1 MTVVSFK
8 KISPAFFLIVEIAA
22 LNISFFTAIF
32 LRFDDS
38 TPLEN
43 IYYDYY
49 LQLYVLLH
57 AVWIA
62 LYFYTNRR
70 NTGTNFTSI
79 SDTFNRRWF
88 ILILLYSLLLV
99 SLKGYYYSRIFA
111 LIFFILLLFIGNLF
125 ILLISLFY
133 KRYFKDLY
141 TANYLVIGNDYTV
154 SEIANLLRSSL
165 PHFTEIIEIKTEDPE
180 EFLFSKTT
188 EKISAVIS
196 TYRDGKTLTSVQTWC
211 DRMFVEH
218 YISLHEIS
226 AISLSALVTQIGRLN
241 VLKMRDEPLSSPFNR
256 ALKRGMDLLITLLIV
271 IFLFIPF
278 LLVYTLLYFVW
289 KKSPI
294 YTQKR
299 FGQTGKIFTLYK
311 FRTIDNNKMPK
322 ICAFLRKYSIDEWPQ
337 FLNVLK
343 GDMSLIG
350 PRPYHLNDIE
360 IFKQKSA
367 RFMVRHWI
375 KPGITGL
382 AQVRGL
388 RGEIIDDKHFNERLE
403 NDVWY
408 IENWSLTLDI
418 KILFLTL
425 IHVLKGE
432 GK

>member
-1 MTVVSFK
+1 MNAVYFK
-8 KISPAFFLIVEIAA
+8 KISPAFFLIVETIA

-38 TPLEN
+38 TPLKN

-49 LQLYVLLH
+49 LQLYILLH

-62 LYFYTNRR
+62 LYFYMAQR
-70 NTGTNFTSI
+70 NTGTNFTTI

-88 ILILLYSLLLV
+88 VLILLYSLLLV

-111 LIFFILLLFIGNLF
+111 LIFFTLLLIIGNLL
-125 ILLISLFY
+125 ILMISIY
-133 KRYFKDLY
+133 YNRYFKKIY
-141 TANYLVIGNDYTV
+141 PAKYLVIGNDNIV
-154 SEIANLLRSSL
+154 SEIAKILRSSI
-165 PHFTEIIEIKTEDPE
+165 PQFTEIIDIKTEDPE
-180 EFLFSKTT
+180 EFLSNKTT
-188 EKISAVIS
+188 EKISTVIS
-196 TYRDGKTLTSVQTWC
+196 TYRDGKKLVSVQNWC

-226 AISLSALVTQIGRLN
+226 AVSLSAFVTQIGRLN

-256 ALKRGMDLLITLLIV
+256 ALKRGMDLLITFLIF

-278 LLVYTLLYFVW
+278 LLVYILLFIVW

-322 ICAFLRKYSIDEWPQ
+322 ICAYLRKYSIDEWPQ
-337 FLNVLK
+337 FMNVFK
-343 GDMSLIG
+343 GDMSIIG
-350 PRPYHLNDIE
+350 PRPYHLKDIE
-360 IFKQKSA
+360 LFKQKSA

-388 RGEIIDDKHFNERLE
+388 RGEITDEKHFNERLE

-418 KILFLTL
+418 KILFLSL
-425 IHVLKGE
+425 LHVLKGE

>member
-1 MTVVSFK
+1 M
-8 KISPAFFLIVEIAA
+8 A
-22 LNISFFTAIF
+22 
-32 LRFDDS
+32 
-38 TPLEN
+38 
-43 IYYDYY
+43 
-49 LQLYVLLH
+49 Q
-57 AVWIA
+57 
-62 LYFYTNRR
+62 R
-70 NTGTNFTSI
+70 NTGTNFTTI

-88 ILILLYSLLLV
+88 VLILLYSLLLV

-111 LIFFILLLFIGNLF
+111 LIFFTLLLIIGNLL
-125 ILLISLFY
+125 ILMISIY
-133 KRYFKDLY
+133 YNRYFKKIY
-141 TANYLVIGNDYTV
+141 PAKYLVIGNDNIV
-154 SEIANLLRSSL
+154 SEIAKILRSSI
-165 PHFTEIIEIKTEDPE
+165 PQFTEIIDIKTEDPE
-180 EFLFSKTT
+180 EFLSNKTT
-188 EKISAVIS
+188 EKISTVIS
-196 TYRDGKTLTSVQTWC
+196 TYRDGKKLVSVQNWC

-226 AISLSALVTQIGRLN
+226 AVSLSAFVTQIGRLN

-256 ALKRGMDLLITLLIV
+256 ALKRGMDLLITFLIF

-278 LLVYTLLYFVW
+278 LLVYILLFIVW

-322 ICAFLRKYSIDEWPQ
+322 ICAYLRKYSIDEWPQ
-337 FLNVLK
+337 FMNVFK
-343 GDMSLIG
+343 GDMSIIG
-350 PRPYHLNDIE
+350 PRPYHLKDIE
-360 IFKQKSA
+360 LFKQKSA

-388 RGEIIDDKHFNERLE
+388 RGEITDEKHFNERLE

-418 KILFLTL
+418 KILFLSL
-425 IHVLKGE
+425 LHVLKGE